1 MARCLLALVVAA
13 GLVALASATRGTRL
27 PAEESNPMDGNRLRE
42 TETVSLAG
50 TPRTLLRIA
59 PAFGLEFSLN

>member
-27 PAEESNPMDGNRLRE
+27 PAEGSKPMDGNRLRE
-42 TETVSLAG
+42 TEIVNLAG